1 MLPPGLKRPGSAG
14 RGLSDAA
21 PRAPAARWV
30 LGRPLAALAAQSR
43 PPRSRR
49 VARAG
54 VDCRPLAAE
63 RAHCARA
70 LSRRMSLARTCAPAR
85 RRWDTYARDLDGC
98 AEQLPQHLEA
108 VFLILNLV
116 YNILTRNCQCTSVN
130 SRTRVTSKRP
140 TVYYVVLVDSTNDII
155 RLNFCT
161 AAIRPDL
168 RATGVHVCSCIV

>member
-70 LSRRMSLARTCAPAR
+70 LSRRMLLARTCAPAR

-140 TVYYVVLVDSTNDII
+140 TVYYVVDSTNDII

-168 RATGVHVCSCIV
+168 RATGVHVHVCSCIV